1 LPKRR
6 LWIIASARWSAPQDE
21 IIPMKLELFG
31 HSISRTILACAG
43 MGATMGMLVGGTT
56 FGVPTAIAAAIIGA
70 IGGGVLGRFVE
81 WKDEHSGLPSKRRRG
96 SGQTRHYLARSIS
109 ERTLHSENSDL
120 GNQAGTARR
129 KPRHHDALVS
139 CGPSNQLAQNSV
151 ILADVKTSREEPQ
164 LQKRRDTG
172 DLVKFIGVIGIIA
185 VMSIAV
191 GAALIGSSG
200 VAAIMPG
207 LSERQ
212 MVEMGR

>member
-1 LPKRR
+1 M
-6 LWIIASARWSAPQDE
+6 
-21 IIPMKLELFG
+21 IPMKLEFHG
-31 HSISRTILACAG
+31 YTISRTMLACAG
-43 MGATMGMLVGGTT
+43 MGATVAMLVGGTT
-56 FGVPTAIAAAIIGA
+56 FGVPTAIVAAIIGA

-96 SGQTRHYLARSIS
+96 SGQTRHR
-109 ERTLHSENSDL
+109 
-120 GNQAGTARR
+120 
-129 KPRHHDALVS
+129 DALVS
-139 CGPSNQLAQNSV
+139 CCPSNQLAQNSV
-151 ILADVKTSREEPQ
+151 ILPDVKTSREEPQ

-200 VAAIMPG
+200 VAAVMPD

-212 MVEMGR
+212 MVERAR